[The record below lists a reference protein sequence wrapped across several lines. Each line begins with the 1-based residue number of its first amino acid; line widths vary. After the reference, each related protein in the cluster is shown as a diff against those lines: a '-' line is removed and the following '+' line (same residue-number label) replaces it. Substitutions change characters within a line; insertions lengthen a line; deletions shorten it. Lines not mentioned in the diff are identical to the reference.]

1 MANEAIVSSIEKLE
15 SSLNNKYENTFHMVS
30 ETTDIRQKL
39 EPPKKLGPSKNYK
52 VAIKYFT
59 CYNLID
65 NITSEN
71 NEFHYKLNGSTS
83 DWSTLRFVPGAYEI
97 KDINEVIQEVVS
109 DKRNRICS
117 ACAHRSY
124 KTKIKTWCQSK
135 L

>member
-15 SSLNNKYENTFHMVS
+15 SSLNNKYENTIHKIHIVS

-39 EPPKKLGPSKNYK
+39 EMPIKLDPLKNYK
-52 VAIKYFT
+52 VAIKYFA

-83 DWSTLRFVPGAYEI
+83 DWSTL
-97 KDINEVIQEVVS
+97 
-109 DKRNRICS
+109 
-117 ACAHRSY
+117 
-124 KTKIKTWCQSK
+124 
-135 L
+135 